1 MLIFERLAKYGT
13 KPSTYPT
20 WTITGWKT
28 EPYKL
33 YGYSDVFNAPYILTH
48 EGVLKWGRWFELEA
62 NMVEIS
68 PELLLQYP
76 LLKD

>member
-1 MLIFERLAKYGT
+1 MFITCYVDK
-13 KPSTYPT
+13 

-33 YGYSDVFNAPYILTH
+33 YGYSYVFNAHYILSH